1 MGSNYCV
8 TLAAVCVRTGRAGW
22 PMPGR
27 QIGVRERWR
36 RDGRAYCLRA
46 GCCPAATAVALD
58 RGDGSAGPRSISL
71 ALAPA
76 AGARSPTARA
86 LNLDLAPSG
95 RRAERFG
102 WAGSGLLFAMADGS
116 AGGAGRRDTG
126 SQRGH
131 IVIVGTGTGT
141 GTGPGPWGSSAHRQH
156 WRLAMTPGLHG
167 RTSRREWYCNGD
179 DARLLKRASDLCGAH
194 VMTAPGR

>member
-1 MGSNYCV
+1 MSSNYCV

-58 RGDGSAGPRSISL
+58 RGDASAGPRSISL

-76 AGARSPTARA
+76 AGARRPTARA
-86 LNLDLAPSG
+86 LDLDDAPSG

-102 WAGSGLLFAMADGS
+102 WAGSGLRFAMADGS
-116 AGGAGRRDTG
+116 AGAAAGRDTG
-126 SQRGH
+126 GQRPRDH
-131 IVIVGTGTGT
+131 IIIVGAGS
-141 GTGPGPWGSSAHRQH
+141 GTGPGPWGSGAHR
-156 WRLAMTPGLHG
+156 LTAGSIG
-167 RTSRREWYCNGD
+167 GSR
-179 DARLLKRASDLCGAH
+179 
-194 VMTAPGR
+194 